1 MNEFKLLTV
10 TDILRQPKRYHESGC
25 IDPFETSDPYAAYRA
40 KIYRN
45 ESGLLV
51 RSHRHSGGNYRIEKT
66 AIKLDFED
74 PIRLFEQI
82 ESVASIGFL
91 PDIFVWGGSLVHIGV
106 NGTLRAI
113 TAVSAPII
121 LGRLMSFY
129 TLKKVKDDW
138 GRVRADLPDRLVK
151 AFLEKGDWDFPK
163 LAGVIHCPYFNGGEI
178 VQTEGYNFKSGLYL
192 SKNFKLTGFK
202 NVSRE
207 DALKAVDYL
216 KSVLSGFPFESAVDL
231 AVTLALMV
239 TAVQRATLEKAP
251 MFGISACTQGTGK
264 TQLATGCASLSNGFE
279 ASVHGFRDDETELSK
294 MLMAVLMK
302 GNPHLIL
309 DNVKL
314 GVPLGGDALCAV
326 LSSPVYAGRELGFS
340 RIREVSTRVL
350 MITTGN
356 NIKLAS
362 DITRRTLK
370 INLDAKEE
378 RPELRSFDKTFV
390 QICLEGREAILSAVL
405 TILSAY
411 HKAGRPKVGNV
422 RLGSF
427 EQWSDQVCAPLV
439 WLGVTDPVNGLA
451 LAESDEG
458 VHGLGELLLI
468 WRDNLG
474 NYPVTTSE
482 AMANPAVAAFFKA
495 EFDDRNGATT
505 RKVGNHLS
513 KYTGRIIDGYRLIRW
528 GTRQRA
534 VVWQFEAV

>member
-1 MNEFKLLTV
+1 MNEFNLVTV
-10 TDILRQPKRYHESGC
+10 TDILRRPKNFHEVEC
-25 IDPFETSDPYAAYRA
+25 VDPDETLKPNAVFRA
-40 KIYRN
+40 KIFRN

-51 RSHRHSGGNYRIEKT
+51 RSFRHGGGNFRLERT
-66 AIKLDFED
+66 AIKLDLED

-82 ESVASIGFL
+82 ECVARTGSL
-91 PDIFVWGGSLVHIGV
+91 PDIFVWGESLVHIGV

-129 TLKKVKDDW
+129 TLKNVKDDW
-138 GRVRADLPDRLVK
+138 VRVRAELPDRLVK
-151 AFLEKGDWDFPK
+151 AFLEKADWDLPK
-163 LAGVIHCPYFNGGEI
+163 LTGMIHCPYFYGGEI
-178 VQTEGYNFKSGLYL
+178 VQTEGYNHKSGLYL
-192 SKNFKLTGFK
+192 SKNFKLAGIK

-207 DALKAVDYL
+207 DALKVVDYL
-216 KSVLSGFPFESAVDL
+216 KSVLNGFPFEYDVDL
-231 AVTLALMV
+231 AVALALMV

-251 MFGISACTQGTGK
+251 MFGISACTPGSGK
-264 TQLATGCASLSNGFE
+264 TQLATGCASLSNGVE
-279 ASVHGFRDDETELSK
+279 ASVHGFRDDEAELSK

-302 GNPHLIL
+302 GDPHLIL

-314 GVPLGGDALCAV
+314 GVALGGDALCAV
-326 LSSPVYAGRELGFS
+326 LSSAVYAGRELGFS
-340 RIREVSTRVL
+340 RIREVSTRIL
-350 MITTGN
+350 MIATGN
-356 NIKLAS
+356 NLKLDS
-362 DITRRTLK
+362 DSTRRTLK
-370 INLDAKEE
+370 INLDAKQE

-390 QICLEGREAILSAVL
+390 QICIDDREVILSAVL

-411 HKAGRPKVGNV
+411 HEAGSPKDGNV

-427 EQWSDQVCAPLV
+427 ERWSDQVCAPLV
-439 WLGVTDPVNGLA
+439 WLGVIDPVKGLA
-451 LAESDEG
+451 LAESDAG
-458 VHGLGELLLI
+458 VSSLGELLLI

-474 NYPVTTSE
+474 NCPVTTSE

-505 RKVGNHLS
+505 RKVGNHIT
-513 KYTGRIIDGYRLIRW
+513 KYAGRIIDGCRLIKW